1 MNIQFPELEFQ
12 WKDLDGKTLEFVV
25 QSAVDSLYKE
35 EVTVVMGY
43 CKEDGNTYVIH
54 TETKRI

>member
-1 MNIQFPELEFQ
+1 MNIQFSNLEFN
-12 WKDLDGKTLEFVV
+12 WKDLNGKTLELVV
-25 QSAVDSLYKE
+25 KTDTDSLAKE
-35 EVTVVMGY
+35 MVTVVMGY

>member
-1 MNIQFPELEFQ
+1 MNLLFNPLEFD
-12 WKDLDGKTLEFVV
+12 WKDLNGRTLEFVV
-25 QSAVDSLYKE
+25 RSAVDSLRSE

>member
-1 MNIQFPELEFQ
+1 MFDCPLHKHVSCVRY
-12 WKDLDGKTLEFVV
+12 WRGLVEFVV
-25 QSAVDSLYKE
+25 QSAVDSLLSE

-43 CKEDGNTYVIH
+43 CKESGNTYVIH